1 MKNDLVTIS
10 GVSGYIDENGTA
22 MLNLENI
29 ARGLGFTDSS
39 KGVEYVRWNTVTGYL
54 SDIGFSQEVAKDM
67 FIPENIFYRLA
78 FKASNK
84 TAVDFQC
91 KVADE
96 ILPTIRKHGFY
107 GTPATIDTMLSDP
120 DSAIKM
126 LLAYKDEK
134 QGRAVDE
141 AKVKELAPT
150 AAYYDMILKNPG
162 LVTITSI
169 AKDYGFTGQEINKLL
184 HEYGIQFKQGSQWLL
199 YAKFDDFGY
208 VSSEP
213 VNITRTNGTPDV
225 MPQTKWTQKGRKF
238 LYDFFKQKG
247 ILPIIERE
255 PFLKADKQQAS

>member
-1 MKNDLVTIS
+1 MGVATSCND
-10 GVSGYIDENGTA
+10 
-22 MLNLENI
+22 
-29 ARGLGFTDSS
+29 
-39 KGVEYVRWNTVTGYL
+39 
-54 SDIGFSQEVAKDM
+54 SDYQSMCPE

-120 DSAIKM
+120 DNAIKM
-126 LLAYKDEK
+126 LQAYKDEK
-134 QGRAVDE
+134 QGRAVAE
-141 AKVKELAPT
+141 AKVKELAPK
-150 AAYYDMILKNPG
+150 AAYYDAILKNPG
-162 LVTITSI
+162 LVTVTSI

-213 VNITRTNGTPDV
+213 VNITRTNGSRMNRTSLA
-225 MPQTKWTQKGRKF
+225 F
-238 LYDFFKQKG
+238 
-247 ILPIIERE
+247 
-255 PFLKADKQQAS
+255 